1 MYLRNRLFIA
11 HSTECALLHVVGYIC
26 PRGNGGVFAYKYVS
40 SSSSLTHPIHSMK
53 TREERGLYALS
64 LPSRSLP
71 PPPCLNSPGCV
82 EYRPV
87 IAVRP
92 HQDRKDVRYM
102 YVRLCVY
109 VCARMCV
116 VFCIG
121 YRTLLARCEST
132 HIQLSCNRV
141 NNTPY
146 RVCVCVS
153 VRREGQDLRRVCFVL
168 VSSQ

>member
-1 MYLRNRLFIA
+1 MR
-11 HSTECALLHVVGYIC
+11 TGKCLLLVT
-26 PRGNGGVFAYKYVS
+26 N
-40 SSSSLTHPIHSMK
+40 TPIHSMK

-64 LPSRSLP
+64 LPSRSL

-109 VCARMCV
+109 VCVRKCV

-146 RVCVCVS
+146 PVCVCECEERGARFTAS
-153 VRREGQDLRRVCFVL
+153 VFRTCIFAIGCSLHTRRSVL
-168 VSSQ
+168 CSML